1 MLVAGVREEEDWVKQ
16 NSKSGWIFWI
26 QWRRGKSS
34 YAKVFNLKFAIIG
47 CESKAIP
54 DVEAEL
60 DNLKNLK
67 ALLPYGDLVVWQLKL
82 FVVSYIS
89 RAVTSDNIVDST
101 QRILYQK
108 RPSTM
113 PYHGDCLN
121 GAKFTFI
128 FDIISFLFQ
137 PPIFFIF
144 FSIGNHDNAQ
154 TESVFRETFR
164 YFTLILYVLHSLW
177 FSYSD

>member
-1 MLVAGVREEEDWVKQ
+1 MLVSRLTWECLGIFLKTLAAGVREEEDWVKQ

-137 PPIFFIF
+137 LPIFF
-144 FSIGNHDNAQ
+144 
-154 TESVFRETFR
+154 
-164 YFTLILYVLHSLW
+164 
-177 FSYSD
+177 